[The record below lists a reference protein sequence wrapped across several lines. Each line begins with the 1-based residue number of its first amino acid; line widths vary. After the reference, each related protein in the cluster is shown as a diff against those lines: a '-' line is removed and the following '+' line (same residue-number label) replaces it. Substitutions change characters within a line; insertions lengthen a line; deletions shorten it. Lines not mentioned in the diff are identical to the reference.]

1 MVLRT
6 LSALVAAC
14 LSLFPA
20 TAPRAQDQVK
30 IGLVAP
36 FTGPA
41 AIFGQE
47 LADGAQAAI
56 KDINA
61 AGGINGRKI
70 EVLLRDDGC
79 MPDKAQALL
88 RELAEKEKVV
98 AVIGLPCPASAMI
111 AREIAQKFKMLVLA
125 VASTPELTRGEARE
139 ILRPIGRA
147 DRLAEMAADV
157 LKNQFAGKKVAWLG
171 LETSQ
176 FSLFFKAAAERRGIE
191 LKTIVTNGAP
201 NAEMMQTL
209 SGYDVVLISRI
220 VPPDWARDFVGK
232 AAGSTVIL
240 VLDTLRPWDIEPL
253 QGASKVILLSNPE
266 PGFAPGASRESKP
279 GGYFPYGY
287 AAFEILK
294 GLAAVAKDFSADK
307 LAALAREIEV
317 ATVLG
322 KLRFD
327 AAGDVTD
334 WHFSQ
339 WQRTGP
345 APAAYAVVDVC
356 RAPNCRDYSQCP
368 PQCPRP

>member
-6 LSALVAAC
+6 LSALVVAC
-14 LSLFPA
+14 LSLSPA

-47 LADGAQAAI
+47 LSEGVQAAI

-70 EVLLRDDGC
+70 EVIVRDDGC
-79 MPDKAQALL
+79 MADKAQHQLS
-88 RELAEKEKVV
+88 ELAEKEKVV
-98 AVIGLPCPASAMI
+98 AAVGLPCPASAI
-111 AREIAQKFKMLVLA
+111 VAREIARTMKMLVLA
-125 VASTPELTRGEARE
+125 MASTPELTRGDARE
-139 ILRPIGRA
+139 VLRPIGRA

-157 LKNQFAGKKVAWLG
+157 LRNQFAGKKVAWLG
-171 LETSQ
+171 AETSQ
-176 FSLFFKAAAERRGIE
+176 FSLFFRAAAERRKID
-191 LKTIVTNGAP
+191 LTAIVTNAAP
-201 NAEMMQTL
+201 NAEMMQAL
-209 SGYDVVLISRI
+209 SGYDVVLISRF
-220 VPPDWARDFVGK
+220 VPPEWVRDFVGK

-240 VLDTLRPWDIEPL
+240 VLDTLRPRDIEPL

-266 PGFAPGASRESKP
+266 PGFAPGAARESGP

-287 AAFEILK
+287 AAIEILK
-294 GLAAVAKDFSADK
+294 GLAAVAKDFSAEK
-307 LAALAREIEV
+307 LATMAREVEV
-317 ATVLG
+317 PTVLG

-327 AAGDVTD
+327 ATGDVRG
-334 WHFSQ
+334 WLFQQ

-356 RAPNCRDYSQCP
+356 RAPNCKDYSQCP